1 MTSQDA
7 FFAAVFEVSPVA
19 IAIADERGHY
29 VDVNPAYC
37 AMFGYRRDELLGQ
50 SFRLILRPEDRHLE
64 PLILQ
69 MALDNDQQA
78 PNEWQVLA
86 RSGAVLTVRSSFR
99 TLVSPEG
106 DFRIVTALADV
117 SALYQTIDR
126 LRDSEH
132 RLQLLNANLE
142 HLVAERT
149 AELATSN
156 RELTDAVTKLEAS
169 RAHIEHLALHDPLTG
184 LPNRTQLRHVLD
196 EVLALP
202 GQAFAV
208 LFIDLDGFKPIN
220 DTHGHDAGDLTLI
233 AIAHRLRETL
243 PAECFVG
250 RLGGDEFVAVLPQAD
265 AGTARAIGERLIQ
278 AVAEPI
284 VMDDNGRECG
294 LGASIGVALGPQH
307 GRNRRALLTAAD
319 RAMYAAKRAGKGR
332 VVIAGE
338 DATAS
343 AA

>member
-7 FFAAVFEVSPVA
+7 FFAAVFDVSPVA

-37 AMFGYRRDELLGQ
+37 AMFGYLRDELLGQ
-50 SFRLILRPEDRHLE
+50 SFRLILCPADRHLE
-64 PLILQ
+64 PAILQ
-69 MALDNDQQA
+69 MALANDQQA
-78 PNEWQVLA
+78 PNEWQVQA
-86 RSGAVLTVRSSFR
+86 RDGRVLTVRSSFR

-117 SALYQTIDR
+117 SALYQTIDQ

-132 RLQLLNANLE
+132 RLQQLNTRLE

-149 AELATSN
+149 AALAQSN
-156 RELTDAVTKLEAS
+156 RELSNTIAELETS
-169 RAHIEHLALHDPLTG
+169 RAHVEHLALHDPLTG

-196 EVLALP
+196 AMLDLP

-220 DTHGHDAGDLTLI
+220 DNHGHDAGDLTLV
-233 AIAHRLRETL
+233 AVAHRLRDTL
-243 PAECFVG
+243 PPECFVG
-250 RLGGDEFVAVLPQAD
+250 RLGGDEFVALLPQAD
-265 AGTARAIGERLIQ
+265 AHSARSMGERLIL

-284 VMDDNGRECG
+284 VMDDSGRECG
-294 LGASIGVALGPQH
+294 LGASIGVAIGPQH

-319 RAMYAAKRAGKGR
+319 RAMYVAKRSGKGR
-332 VVIAGE
+332 VVVAGDE
-338 DATAS
+338 SSTSMA
-343 AA
+343 